1 MKIAFTGPE
10 SCGKSTMASWCAE
23 HFKLPLCE
31 EFAREYLMDNPEYTQ
46 SDLDAIA
53 MGQLDIWK
61 KTGEHF
67 IADTEMTVMK
77 IWSEFRYK
85 ACSDTIQTAFTKQQF
100 DHYFLCA
107 PDIPWE
113 PDPLREHPEERESL
127 FLLYQAELIQSN
139 RPFTILSGTME
150 ARQKVVED
158 VLNRL
163 LIA

>member
-1 MKIAFTGPE
+1 
-10 SCGKSTMASWCAE
+10 
-23 HFKLPLCE
+23 
-31 EFAREYLMDNPEYTQ
+31 
-46 SDLDAIA
+46 
-53 MGQLDIWK
+53 
-61 KTGEHF
+61 
-67 IADTEMTVMK
+67 MK

-85 ACSDTIQTAFTKQQF
+85 ACSSIIQTAFIKQQF

-113 PDPLREHPEERESL
+113 PDPLREHPEERERL
-127 FLLYQAELIQSN
+127 FLLYQAELIQSK
-139 RPFTILSGTME
+139 RPFTIVSGTMK